1 MADIEL
7 TSRFEATRT
16 IDKETVMRL
25 LSVVTWLVV
34 AAGCSSPAAN
44 QRQAAANGATAFE
57 GARLIIGDGSAPIEQ
72 SAFIIENNKFAAV
85 GRKGELRVPAGAARV
100 DLTGKTVMPAMVDIH
115 SHLGFLKQSDGSM
128 AKANFT
134 RENILDHLNRYAY
147 HGFAAVI
154 SSGTDMGE
162 LPYQLREEVH
172 PDASLFRTVGR
183 GLAWPGSGPFD
194 PARNDVPYSVT
205 TEAEARAAV
214 RDLAPHHP
222 DFVKIW
228 VDDRNGRQ
236 KKLTPP
242 LFTAAADEALTLN
255 LRPIAHVFDLEDAKG
270 LVRAGVVGFM
280 HMVRDRDIDDELI
293 ALLKQHP
300 GVFFGPNIG
309 ITSRGLEA
317 GRPEWLDAPL
327 LHETI
332 PPAQIQKLEQT
343 FSNRNP
349 DVLARTREDWD
360 RAKRNIAKL
369 RANGVTL
376 ALGSDSAGDPSRT
389 LGWHAIW
396 EVESLAAA
404 GIPPLEVITMSTKTA
419 AEILR
424 LDQLGTVA
432 AGKSA
437 DFIILDANPLD
448 NMANIRR
455 ISAVYLRGQAVN
467 RAAMRAKWKAE
478 WTKGSSSN

>member
-1 MADIEL
+1 ML
-7 TSRFEATRT
+7 PW
-16 IDKETVMRL
+16 M
-25 LSVVTWLVV
+25 LVL
-34 AAGCSSPAAN
+34 AACSSPAAN
-44 QRQAAANGATAFE
+44 QNRAAANGVTMFE
-57 GARLIIGDGSAPIEQ
+57 GARLIIGDRSAPIEQ
-72 SAFIIENNKFAAV
+72 SAFIIENNKFTGV
-85 GRKGELRVPAGAARV
+85 GKRGELKVPSGATRV

-128 AKANFT
+128 SKANFN

-172 PDASLFRTVGR
+172 PEAALFRTVGR

-194 PARNDVPYSVT
+194 PARNDVPYAVT

-242 LFTAAADEALTLN
+242 LYTAAADEAHKQN
-255 LRPIAHVFDLEDAKG
+255 LRAIAHVFDLDDAKG

-280 HMVRDRDIDDELI
+280 HMVRDADIDEELI

-309 ITSRGLEA
+309 ITSRGLDA

-332 PPAQIQKLEQT
+332 PPSQIQKLEQSFT
-343 FSNRNP
+343 NRKP
-349 DVLARTREDWD
+349 EVLARTREDWE
-360 RAKRNIAKL
+360 RAKRNIARL

-396 EVESLAAA
+396 EVESLAKA
-404 GIPPLEVITMSTKTA
+404 GIPPMEVITMSTKTA

-424 LDQLGTVA
+424 LDRLGMVA
-432 AGKSA
+432 TGKSA
-437 DFIILDANPLD
+437 DFIVLDASPLD
-448 NMANIRR
+448 DMANIRK
-455 ISAVYLRGQAVN
+455 ISGVYLRGQAVD
-467 RAAMRAKWKAE
+467 RAGMRARWKAE
-478 WTKGSSSN
+478 WTAHAGTISGGGGH

>member
-1 MADIEL
+1 
-7 TSRFEATRT
+7 
-16 IDKETVMRL
+16 MRL
-25 LSVVTWLVV
+25 LRILPWMLVV
-34 AAGCSSPAAN
+34 AACSSPAAN
-44 QRQAAANGATAFE
+44 QNRAAANGVTLFE
-57 GARLIIGDGSAPIEQ
+57 GARLIIGDGSGPIEP
-72 SAFIIENNKFAAV
+72 SAFIIENNKFAGV
-85 GRKGELRVPAGAARV
+85 GKKGELQLPAGATRV

-128 AKANFT
+128 SKANFN

-172 PDASLFRTVGR
+172 PDAALFRTVGR

-214 RDLAPHHP
+214 RDLAPHRP

-242 LFTAAADEALTLN
+242 LYTAAADEARKQN
-255 LRPIAHVFDLEDAKG
+255 LRAIAHVFDLADAKG

-280 HMVRDRDIDDELI
+280 HMVRDADIDDELI
-293 ALLKQHP
+293 ALLKQHA

-309 ITSRGLEA
+309 ITSRGLDA

-332 PPAQIQKLEQT
+332 PPSQIQKLEQSFT
-343 FSNRNP
+343 NRKP
-349 DVLARTREDWD
+349 DVLARTREDWE

-424 LDQLGTVA
+424 LDELGTIA
-432 AGKSA
+432 KGKSA
-437 DFIILDANPLD
+437 DLIVLDANPLD
-448 NMANIRR
+448 KMSNIRR
-455 ISAVYLRGQAVN
+455 ISDVYLRGRAID
-467 RAAMRAKWKAE
+467 RAAMRARWQAE
-478 WTKGSSSN
+478 WRKGS

>member
-1 MADIEL
+1 M
-7 TSRFEATRT
+7 
-16 IDKETVMRL
+16 MRL
-25 LSVVTWLVV
+25 LSMLPWLLL
-34 AAGCSSPAAN
+34 AAGCSSSAAN
-44 QRQAAANGATAFE
+44 QRQAAANGVTVFE
-57 GARLIIGDGSAPIEQ
+57 GARLIIGDGRAPIEQ
-72 SAFIIENNKFAAV
+72 SAFVIENNTFAGV
-85 GRKGELRVPAGAARV
+85 GKRGELQVPSGATHV

-128 AKANFT
+128 SKENFT
-134 RENILDHLNRYAY
+134 RENMLDHLSRYAY

-162 LPYQLREEVH
+162 LPYQLRDEVH
-172 PDASLFRTVGR
+172 RDASLFRTVGR

-194 PARNDVPYSVT
+194 PSRNDVPYAVT

-236 KKLTPP
+236 KKLTP
-242 LFTAAADEALTLN
+242 LLYTAAADEALKQN
-255 LRPIAHVFDLEDAKG
+255 LRPIAHVFDLDDAKG

-280 HMVRDRDIDDELI
+280 HMVRDQDIDDEMI

-309 ITSRGLEA
+309 ITSRGLDA

-332 PPAQIQKLEQT
+332 PPAQIQKLEQS
-343 FSNRNP
+343 FANRKP
-349 DVLARTREDWD
+349 DPLARTREDWE

-404 GIPPLEVITMSTKTA
+404 GIPPMDVITMSTRTA
-419 AEILR
+419 AAILR

-437 DFIILDANPLD
+437 DFIVLDANPLE
-448 NMANIRR
+448 NMSNIRR
-455 ISAVYLRGQAVN
+455 ISAVYLRGQAVD
-467 RAAMRAKWKAE
+467 RAAMRARWQAE
-478 WTKGSSSN
+478 WTKPASN

>member
-1 MADIEL
+1 ML
-7 TSRFEATRT
+7 PW
-16 IDKETVMRL
+16 ML
-25 LSVVTWLVV
+25 
-34 AAGCSSPAAN
+34 AAVSCSSPAA
-44 QRQAAANGATAFE
+44 QQTSAAALGVTIFE
-57 GARLIIGDGSAPIEQ
+57 GARLITGDGSAPIES
-72 SAFIIENNKFAAV
+72 SAFIIENTKFSGV
-85 GRKGELRVPAGAARV
+85 GKKGGLHVPAGATHV

-128 AKANFT
+128 SKANFN
-134 RENILDHLNRYAY
+134 RENVLDHLNRYAY

-154 SSGTDMGE
+154 SSGTDIGE

-172 PDASLFRTVGR
+172 PNAALFRTVGR

-242 LFTAAADEALTLN
+242 LYTAAADEAHKQN
-255 LRPIAHVFDLEDAKG
+255 LRAIAHVFDLDDAKG

-280 HMVRDRDIDDELI
+280 HMVRDKDIDEEMI

-309 ITSRGLEA
+309 ITSRGLDA
-317 GRPEWLDAPL
+317 RRPAWLDAPL

-332 PPAQIQKLEQT
+332 PPAQIQKLEQSFT
-343 FSNRNP
+343 NRKP
-349 DVLARTREDWD
+349 DVLARTREDWE
-360 RAKRNIAKL
+360 RAKRNIATL

-404 GIPPLEVITMSTKTA
+404 GIPPMEVITMSTKTA

-432 AGKSA
+432 TGKSA
-437 DFIILDANPLD
+437 DFIVLDANPLE
-448 NMANIRR
+448 NMSNIRR
-455 ISAVYLRGQAVN
+455 ISNVYLRGQAVD
-467 RAAMRAKWKAE
+467 RAAMRTRWKAE
-478 WTKGSSSN
+478 WTKPSSN

>member
-1 MADIEL
+1 
-7 TSRFEATRT
+7 
-16 IDKETVMRL
+16 MRL
-25 LSVVTWLVV
+25 MRMLPWML
-34 AAGCSSPAAN
+34 AAVSCSSPAA
-44 QRQAAANGATAFE
+44 QQTSAAALGVTIFE
-57 GARLIIGDGSAPIEQ
+57 GARLITGDGSAPIES
-72 SAFIIENNKFAAV
+72 SAFIIENTKFSGV
-85 GRKGELRVPAGAARV
+85 GKKGGLHVPAGATHV

-128 AKANFT
+128 SKANFN
-134 RENILDHLNRYAY
+134 RENVLDHLNRYAY

-154 SSGTDMGE
+154 SSGTDIGE

-172 PDASLFRTVGR
+172 PNAALFRTVGR

-242 LFTAAADEALTLN
+242 LYTAAADEAHKQN
-255 LRPIAHVFDLEDAKG
+255 LRAIAHVFDLDDAKG

-280 HMVRDRDIDDELI
+280 HMVRDKDIDEEMI

-309 ITSRGLEA
+309 ITSRGLDA
-317 GRPEWLDAPL
+317 RRPAWLDAPL

-332 PPAQIQKLEQT
+332 PPAQIQKLEQSFT
-343 FSNRNP
+343 NRKP
-349 DVLARTREDWD
+349 DVLARTREDWE
-360 RAKRNIAKL
+360 RAKRNIATL

-404 GIPPLEVITMSTKTA
+404 GIPPMEVITMSTKTA

-432 AGKSA
+432 TGKSA
-437 DFIILDANPLD
+437 DFIVLDANPLE
-448 NMANIRR
+448 NMSNIRR
-455 ISAVYLRGQAVN
+455 ISNVYLRGQAVD
-467 RAAMRAKWKAE
+467 RAAMRTRWKAE
-478 WTKGSSSN
+478 WTKPSSN

>member
-1 MADIEL
+1 
-7 TSRFEATRT
+7 
-16 IDKETVMRL
+16 MRL
-25 LSVVTWLVV
+25 LRILPWILVV
-34 AAGCSSPAAN
+34 AACSSPAAN
-44 QRQAAANGATAFE
+44 QRQAAGAGVTVFE
-57 GARLIIGDGSAPIEQ
+57 GARLITGDGSAPIER
-72 SAFIIENNKFAAV
+72 ATFIVDNNTVAGV
-85 GRKGELRVPAGAARV
+85 GTSGELPVPGGATHI

-128 AKANFT
+128 SKANFN

-147 HGFAAVI
+147 HGFAAVV

-172 PDASLFRTVGR
+172 PDAALFRTVGR

-194 PARNDVPYSVT
+194 PARNDVPYPVT
-205 TEAEARAAV
+205 TEVEARAAV

-236 KKLTPP
+236 KKLTPA
-242 LFTAAADEALTLN
+242 LFTAAADEALKQN
-255 LRPIAHVFDLEDAKG
+255 LRPIAHVFDLDDAKG

-280 HMVRDRDIDDELI
+280 HMVRDADIDDELI
-293 ALLKQHP
+293 ALLKQHA

-309 ITSRGLEA
+309 ITSRGLDA

-332 PPAQIQKLEQT
+332 PPSQIQKLEQSFT
-343 FSNRNP
+343 NRAP
-349 DVLARTREDWD
+349 DVLARTRADWE

-369 RANGVTL
+369 RANGVRL

-396 EVESLAAA
+396 EVESLATA
-404 GIPPLEVITMSTKTA
+404 GIPPLDVITMSTKTA

-424 LDQLGTVA
+424 LDRLGTITK
-432 AGKSA
+432 GKSA
-437 DFIILDANPLD
+437 DFIVLDANPLD
-448 NMANIRR
+448 NMSNIRR
-455 ISAVYLRGQAVN
+455 ISAVYLRGRAID
-467 RAAMRAKWKAE
+467 RAAMRARWQAE
-478 WTKGSSSN
+478 WRKASSN

>member
-1 MADIEL
+1 M
-7 TSRFEATRT
+7 
-16 IDKETVMRL
+16 MRL
-25 LSVVTWLVV
+25 LSVLPWLLV

-44 QRQAAANGATAFE
+44 LRQAAADGVTVFE

-72 SAFIIENNKFAAV
+72 SAFIIENNTFAGV
-85 GRKGELRVPAGAARV
+85 GKKGELQVPSRATHV
-100 DLTGKTVMPAMVDIH
+100 DLTGKTVMPAMDDIH

-128 AKANFT
+128 SKENFN
-134 RENILDHLNRYAY
+134 RENMLDHLNRYAY
-147 HGFAAVI
+147 HGFAAVM

-162 LPYQLREEVH
+162 LPYQLRDEVH
-172 PDASLFRTVGR
+172 RDASLFRTVGR
-183 GLAWPGSGPFD
+183 GMAWPGSGPFD
-194 PARNDVPYSVT
+194 PARNDVPYAVT

-242 LFTAAADEALTLN
+242 LYAAAADEALKQN
-255 LRPIAHVFDLEDAKG
+255 LRPIAHVFDLDDAKG

-280 HMVRDRDIDDELI
+280 HMVRDKDIDDEMI

-309 ITSRGLEA
+309 ITSRGLDA

-332 PPAQIQKLEQT
+332 PPAQIQKLEQS
-343 FSNRNP
+343 FANRKP
-349 DVLARTREDWD
+349 DVLARTREDWE
-360 RAKRNIAKL
+360 RAKRNIVKL

-389 LGWHAIW
+389 VGWHAIW

-404 GIPPLEVITMSTKTA
+404 GIPPMDVITMSTKTA
-419 AEILR
+419 AAILR

-432 AGKSA
+432 TGKSA

-448 NMANIRR
+448 NMSNIRR
-455 ISAVYLRGQAVN
+455 ISAVYLRGQAVD
-467 RAAMRAKWKAE
+467 RAAMRARWQAE
-478 WTKGSSSN
+478 WTKPSSN